1 MGKSD
6 KKPSL
11 SPLLGQVVAPG
22 DTVLELP
29 KEGDQVVRIGGGLQQ
44 IGDVVV
50 ATRAGAVRNTAQ
62 GQYFIEGSQKRYI
75 PQVDDAVIA
84 VVTRRIGEMFEVD
97 IGGPFR
103 ASLSG
108 VAFEGATRRNR
119 PNLKVG
125 ALVYGRVISADR
137 DMEPEI
143 ECMDAHGKSSGFGPV
158 AGGDMFNC
166 TTGLAR
172 VLLGNPPC
180 PVLVALGSA
189 LSYEIAVGINGRVW
203 VKAED
208 APTTILVSNSILNS
222 EFISAKQSE
231 LMVKTLLTRMGK
243 LPAA

>member
-6 KKPSL
+6 NKVSL
-11 SPLLGQVVAPG
+11 SPLLGKIAAPG
-22 DTVLELP
+22 DTILELP
-29 KEGDQVVRIGGGLQQ
+29 KEGDQVVRIGGGLRQT
-44 IGDVVV
+44 GDNVV
-50 ATRAGAVRNTAQ
+50 ATRAGGVTKSPQ
-62 GQYFIEGSQKRYI
+62 GLYFVEGSQKRYI
-75 PQVDDAVIA
+75 PQVDDAIIA
-84 VVTRRIGEMFEVD
+84 VVTKRHGEVYEVD

-108 VAFEGATRRNR
+108 VAFEGAQRRNR

-143 ECMDAHGKSSGFGPV
+143 ECMDAHGKSSGFGPLT
-158 AGGDMFNC
+158 GGYMFSC

-172 VLLGNPPC
+172 VLLSNPPC
-180 PVLVALGSA
+180 PILSALGTA

-203 VKAED
+203 SKAED
-208 APTTILVSNSILNS
+208 AQTTILVSNSILNS

-231 LMVKTLLTRMGK
+231 AMVKTLLTRMGK
-243 LPAA
+243 MPV